1 MGLRIDRRKDERVVH
16 ACTHNLADIPNGVTV
31 CSADLIAGVVLRE
44 GTAIGKDEAGLYHA
58 IKTARITEAA
68 NNTVTAYKVEKGH
81 HFKKGDFVMLKV
93 GAKAYAITAIDTSE
107 ATYDTITVG
116 TTLGE
121 AVKVGDALVQASA
134 QSASNTSAF
143 KYAPKALVGDSYEVK
158 ELDNHIVVAV
168 TIGQFKESIIP
179 AQNGDIKAA
188 LPGIVL
194 I

>member
-1 MGLRIDRRKDERVVH
+1 
-16 ACTHNLADIPNGVTV
+16 
-31 CSADLIAGVVLRE
+31 
-44 GTAIGKDEAGLYHA
+44 
-58 IKTARITEAA
+58 
-68 NNTVTAYKVEKGH
+68 
-81 HFKKGDFVMLKV
+81 MLKV

-121 AVKVGDALVQASA
+121 AANVGDALVQASA

-158 ELDNHIVVAV
+158 VLDNHLVVAV
-168 TIGQFKESIIP
+168 TIGQFKESVIP

-188 LPGIVL
+188 LPGSVL